1 MPETGGPT
9 TGPNGTDEN
18 GAGWY
23 IGDDRQDPAGAPD
36 EAYEEGFEDDIDDQG
51 DTGMPMGGPV
61 PSGPADPG
69 PAPTGP
75 RPPDMSESMV
85 ASQQEGISGDIMSSP
100 TWKGKDK
107 QLQPSN
113 AHEWVANTNSKL
125 NLAKALIRDAQ
136 FQTGKNELANL
147 NCTRRHEDK
156 THAVD
161 FQIKNKLMTT
171 SDLSKTIEDRINST
185 EDTIRQ
191 LGSCLFGLQRAYRS
205 KWSQLNVCERRLE
218 LRNGRPLQEL
228 VRDNLQAAL
237 ENERQVLVEARQML
251 NDQIVGTKQMLTL
264 LEAMKGE
271 LIEDLQHK
279 RHAQR
284 IDHRCLQPDKPVK
297 KGADRIFLPSLPE
310 ISNYTLPPAPKD
322 QPRGTGDQNEGNRCD
337 DTMTRISRAVRLEEN
352 VMGTIAENDAVVRH
366 CNAECKN
373 ANAAVCACM
382 DKSNHQ
388 TEHLKDQ
395 LVEQMRQVDA
405 TIAEAE
411 RSLIRTKK
419 KLESHNQPLRCLNQQ
434 FALRDRR
441 TDREHIRDGVTDN
454 MENHLDSVKKSVK
467 ELTTKWQ
474 GTKNILDHLKASKAQ
489 MAEDLKYKNIALK
502 IDDQCRKVTPKKAI
516 EHDSLDPCSG
526 RVHPD
531 GKKNAAGRLQAV
543 VDREFG

>member
-1 MPETGGPT
+1 MCMPPETGAPT
-9 TGPNGTDEN
+9 TGPDGTLGPDGTD
-18 GAGWY
+18 AGWFM
-23 IGDDRQDPAGAPD
+23 DNDPPEAGGPPD

-51 DTGMPMGGPV
+51 DTGAPTAP
-61 PSGPADPG
+61 D
-69 PAPTGP
+69 PAPASGAPQPLDT
-75 RPPDMSESMV
+75 SEGMV
-85 ASQQEGISGDIMSSP
+85 VSQEGVSGEIMTSP
-100 TWKGKDK
+100 TWKNKDK
-107 QLQPSN
+107 PLQPGN

-136 FQTGKNELANL
+136 FQTGKNELANM

-161 FQIKNKLMTT
+161 FQLRNKLMTT

-205 KWSQLNVCERRLE
+205 KWSQLNVCERRLD

-237 ENERQVLVEARQML
+237 ENERHVLIEARQML
-251 NDQIVGTKQMLTL
+251 NDQIIGTKQMLTL

-284 IDHRCLQPDKPVK
+284 IDHRCLQPDKPAK
-297 KGADRIFLPSLPE
+297 KADRIFLPSLPE

-337 DTMTRISRAVRLEEN
+337 DTLTRISRAVRLEEN

-366 CNAECKN
+366 CNSECKN

-411 RSLIRTKK
+411 RSLARTKK
-419 KLESHNQPLRCLNQQ
+419 KLESHNQPLRALNQQ

-474 GTKNILDHLKASKAQ
+474 GTKNILDHLKASKQQ

-531 GKKNAAGRLQAV
+531 GKKTAAGRLQAV